1 MEKTKRENK
10 VLAGAAELFD
20 LPADLVAGLP
30 HVEVLGNRQFY
41 MENHK
46 GILSY
51 SDGEID
57 INGDQL
63 IVRVYGRD
71 LELVS
76 MTGEALRIRGS
87 IDRVEW
93 VN

>member
-1 MEKTKRENK
+1 MEKNKRENR
-10 VLAGAAELFD
+10 VLSGAAELFD

-30 HVEVLGNRQFY
+30 HIEMMGNCQFY

-51 SDGEID
+51 SETEID
-57 INGDQL
+57 VNGEKL
-63 IVRVYGRD
+63 IVKICGSG

-76 MTGEALRIRGS
+76 MTGDALRIRGT